1 MGIEFELKYKATE
14 EVQRKLLKCAEDWQR
29 ISMETTYYDTRDHA
43 LSQRKYTLRRRL
55 ENGVSVCTV
64 KTPVDEIG
72 RGEWEVQA
80 ECIEAAIPEL
90 CKLGCPEDLGRLTA
104 SGVIPVCGARF
115 VRQAAT
121 VTLGNMVAELAL
133 DTGKLFS
140 GSRCQ
145 PLCEVELELKQGD
158 RQQLV
163 AYAGLLARQYNLI
176 PEDRS
181 KFRRALAL
189 WKEDE
194 DGTTK

>member
-14 EVQRKLLKCAEDWQR
+14 EVQRKLRKCAEDWQT
-29 ISMETTYYDTRDHA
+29 IHMETTYYDTRNQA

-80 ECIEAAIPEL
+80 ESIEAAIPEL
-90 CKLGCPEDLGRLTA
+90 CKLGCPENLRVLTEE
-104 SGVIPVCGARF
+104 GVIPVCGAKF
-115 VRQAAT
+115 VRQAAM
-121 VTLGNMVAELAL
+121 VTLGEMVAELAL

-145 PLCEVELELKQGD
+145 PLCEVELELKRGD

-163 AYAGLLARQYNLI
+163 VYAGLLARQYDLI
-176 PEDRS
+176 PETRS
-181 KFRRALAL
+181 KFQRALAL
-189 WKEDE
+189 WKEE
-194 DGTTK
+194 IDGTTK